1 MRIGLF
7 GGTFDPIH
15 IGHMIIMENV
25 INFMNLD
32 KIYILPNSNPPHK
45 LENKKTNINL
55 RLKMIEKSIKNNPK
69 LSINDYDFKDNKIH
83 YTYKTIN
90 HFKITYPNDE
100 FFFILGEDSFM
111 DLEKWKNY
119 QEILDE
125 NLIIFKRESGKNS
138 SLLSKIN
145 EIKKYN
151 KNIYLIDNLSL
162 DISSTLIR
170 NLVKNNKSIRYLVDD
185 DVIKIIEEENLYVW
199 FFKIWG

>member
-45 LENKKTNINL
+45 LENKKTNIKL

-69 LSINDYDFKDNKIH
+69 LCIKDYDFKDNKIH

-145 EIKKYN
+145 KIKKYN

-185 DVIKIIEEENLYVW
+185 NVIKIIEEEDLYVW

>member
-55 RLKMIEKSIKNNPK
+55 RLKMIEKSIENNPK
-69 LSINDYDFKDNKIH
+69 LCINDYDFKDNKIH

-145 EIKKYN
+145 KIKKYN

-185 DVIKIIEEENLYVW
+185 DVIKIIEEENLYV
-199 FFKIWG
+199 

>member
-45 LENKKTNINL
+45 LENKKTHINL

-90 HFKITYPNDE
+90 YFKKTYPNDE
-100 FFFILGEDSFM
+100 FFFIMGEDSFM
-111 DLEKWKNY
+111 DIEKWKNY

-125 NLIIFKRESGKNS
+125 KLIIFKRTSGNNS

-145 EIKKYN
+145 KTKKYN
-151 KNIYLIDNLSL
+151 KNIYLIDNLAL

-185 DVIKIIEEENLYVW
+185 DVIKIIREENLYV
-199 FFKIWG
+199 